1 MIDDLS
7 HVVRFLIRI
16 IILGVACVFAYQ
28 SFDSFRS
35 AATGTE
41 PKASAP
47 EKDPQ
52 SIKARLSGATWGI
65 MSLGLS
71 LALVWF
77 ALFGVPGTVRI
88 RTPAE
93 GN

>member
-7 HVVRFLIRI
+7 HVARFLIRI
-16 IILGVACVFAYQ
+16 FILGVACVFAYQ

-52 SIKARLSGATWGI
+52 SIKARLSGAT
-65 MSLGLS
+65 S
-71 LALVWF
+71 
-77 ALFGVPGTVRI
+77 
-88 RTPAE
+88 
-93 GN
+93 